1 MEDKT
6 EKMLGILE
14 TWMNYKGI
22 PKHEQIT
29 YYKKVISMLEEKE
42 NNLKYIILSSSISS
56 LGIGFGLGNLLMD
69 NNDINISLGILFIL
83 FVGIVALPIKKEKK
97 YLKGYEEIEEK
108 RELIKKWWQEK
119 KN

>member
-1 MEDKT
+1 MEEKY

-29 YYKKVISMLEEKE
+29 YYKKLIAVLEEKE
-42 NNLKYIILSSSISS
+42 SELKYLVCTSS
-56 LGIGFGLGNLLMD
+56 LSAAGIGFGLGNLL
-69 NNDINISLGILFIL
+69 NDIGDLNIYLGVLFII
-83 FVGIVALPIKKEKK
+83 FGVIIAIPTKKENK
-97 YLKGYEEIEEK
+97 YLKDYEEIEEK
-108 RELIKKWWQEK
+108 RELIKKWWEEK

>member
-14 TWMNYKGI
+14 TWMSYKGI

-29 YYKKVISMLEEKE
+29 YYKKLISMLEEKE
-42 NNLKYIILSSSISS
+42 SNLKYLILSSSISS
-56 LGIGFGLGNLLMD
+56 AGIGFGLGSLLID
-69 NNDINISLGILFIL
+69 SSDINISLGVLFII
-83 FVGIVALPIKKEKK
+83 FGGIIALPIKNEKK

-108 RELIKKWWQEK
+108 RQLIKKWWLEK